1 MKGHNS
7 APAGDHIKVK
17 LSRDLGLFSITMIGV
32 GAMIG
37 AGIFVLT
44 GIAAGAAGPA
54 LILSFALNG
63 LITIFTAMVYAEL
76 GSAIPEAGGGYLWV
90 KEGLPGP
97 NAFQAG
103 WMSWFAHSLAGSLYA
118 LGFGAYL
125 GLVLSDLHVTVSFLP
140 EDWLQKA
147 IAVVIILIFLAI
159 NYKGVSETGTAGNVV
174 TVAKIL
180 ILLIFVGSGL
190 WVIIKNPEFL
200 SKFQNFAP
208 RGWTGIISAMGLT
221 FIAFE
226 GYEIIVQAGEEV
238 VNPRKNIPKAVFL
251 SLAIVIPIYILVA
264 FVAIGAVRPDAGLPT
279 YQWLAKHAELGIA
292 EAARQFMPFGTFL
305 LLMGGLF
312 STMSALNATIFS
324 STRVSFAMGRD
335 RHLPSAFAS
344 VNRWTKTPHRAL
356 MFSGGLI
363 VFMAV
368 AIPIKDVAAA
378 ADIMFLLLFL
388 QVNLAVITLRKK
400 YGTRLRYG
408 YLLPFFPLVPII
420 GIITQLSLALFM
432 FNYSPLAW
440 YFALGWIGLGMVI
453 YYSYAKRRRGEEEP
467 SPLVLQEKLAGEEL
481 TERFKVLVPVANP
494 ESLKPLL
501 LPAIAAAKEN
511 DGLIILLN
519 VIVIPEQAPLAV
531 DKTAVDARRGLM
543 SQAHKL
549 AEEAGV
555 PVESLIKISHRPAN
569 AIINTAVEK
578 KASLLV
584 MGWRGKSKFRT
595 ARVGSNI
602 DQIIRQVNCRA
613 MIVQQNEAPPFRR
626 VLVPCLNFDQLIPA
640 LDQARYF
647 AGGSAQDIKVI
658 RVFRAQADSGYRQY
672 ILDQL
677 QAKADEFRKQTP
689 GFSGRITV
697 EAVEAKN
704 AVEGIA
710 RASRGVDAVF
720 LGASRENVFKKILF
734 GNKPKL
740 IAQKVEPPVILLRP
754 KAGAVKFG
762 LAQIVE
768 YLRGGYKK
776 INVESEKKLKEE
788 GMLVP
793 SGKKRTAALHTGVNT
808 VALSLSGLAFLS
820 SVCLMFFGKGRTL
833 TWVGVLL
840 FFGSFVWF
848 TTLSIKGIKKN
859 SRQE

>member
-1 MKGHNS
+1 MREHNS
-7 APAGDHIKVK
+7 APAGDRAKVK

-44 GIAAGAAGPA
+44 GIAAGTAGPA
-54 LILSFALNG
+54 LILAFALNG
-63 LITIFTAMVYAEL
+63 LITIFTAMSYAEL

-103 WMSWFAHSLAGSLYA
+103 WMSWFAHSVAGSLYA

-125 GLVLSDLHVTVSFLP
+125 RLVLSDLHVTVSFLP

-147 IAVVIILIFLAI
+147 IAVIIILIFLAI
-159 NYKGVSETGTAGNVV
+159 NYKGVSETGTAGNIV

-180 ILLIFVGSGL
+180 ILLIFVGSGF
-190 WVIIKNPEFL
+190 WAIIKNPVFL
-200 SKFQNFAP
+200 RKFHDFAP
-208 RGWTGIISAMGLT
+208 QGWPGIISAMGLT

-251 SLAIVIPIYILVA
+251 SLAIVVPIYLLVA
-264 FVAIGAVRPDAGLPT
+264 FVAIGAVRPDSGLPT

-305 LLMGGLF
+305 LLVGGLF
-312 STMSALNATIFS
+312 STMSALNATTFS

-344 VNRWTKTPHRAL
+344 VNRRTKTPHKAL
-356 MFSGGLI
+356 LFSGGLI
-363 VFMAV
+363 LFMAV

-388 QVNLAVITLRKK
+388 QVNLAVITVRKK
-400 YGTRLRYG
+400 FGTRLKYG
-408 YLLPFFPLVPII
+408 YLLPFFPVVPII
-420 GIITQLSLALFM
+420 CIIANLLLALFM
-432 FNYSPLAW
+432 FHFSPLAW
-440 YFALGWIGLGMVI
+440 YFALAWIGLGLVI

-467 SPLVLQEKLAGEEL
+467 SPLVLQEKLVGEES
-481 TERFKVLVPVANP
+481 TDRFKVLVPVANP
-494 ESLKPLL
+494 KSLKPLL
-501 LPAIAAAKEN
+501 IPAIAAAKEN
-511 DGLIILLN
+511 DGLVILLN
-519 VIVIPEQAPLAV
+519 VIVVPEQAPLAAG
-531 DKTAVDARRGLM
+531 KSEVDARQGLM
-543 SQAHKL
+543 SQALKII
-549 AEEAGV
+549 EEAGV

-584 MGWRGKSKFRT
+584 MGWRGKSRSRA

-602 DQIIRQVNCRA
+602 DQIIRQVNCRT

-626 VLVPCLNFDQLIPA
+626 VLIPSLDLDQLIPA

-647 AGGSAQDIKVI
+647 GAGNSQDIKVI
-658 RVFRAQADSGYRQY
+658 RVFHPRTERTSRQH
-672 ILDQL
+672 ILEHL
-677 QAKADEFRKQTP
+677 QAKGDEFKKRNP
-689 GFSGRITV
+689 GFSGRITFEGV
-697 EAVEAKN
+697 EAIN

-710 RASRGVDAVF
+710 QASRGFDAVL
-720 LGASRENVFKKILF
+720 LGASRENAFKKTLF
-734 GNKPKL
+734 GNKPRR
-740 IAQKVEPPVILLRP
+740 IAEKAWPPVILLRP

-762 LAQIVE
+762 LAHIVE

-776 INVESEKKLKEE
+776 INLESEKKLEEE
-788 GMLVP
+788 GMLAP
-793 SGKKRTAALHTGVNT
+793 PGKKGTAALHTRVNK
-808 VALSLSGLAFLS
+808 VALSLNGLAFFS
-820 SVCLMFFGKGRTL
+820 SVCLIFYGKGRTL

-848 TTLSIKGIKKN
+848 TALSLRGIKRN
-859 SRQE
+859 ARH